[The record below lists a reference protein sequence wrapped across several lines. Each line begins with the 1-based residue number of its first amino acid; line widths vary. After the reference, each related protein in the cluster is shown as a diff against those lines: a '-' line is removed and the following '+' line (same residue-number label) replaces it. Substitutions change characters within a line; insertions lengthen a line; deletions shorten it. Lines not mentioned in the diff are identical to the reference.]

1 MDRKPDPNLPLPSP
15 MLNTADRRA
24 AVQLA
29 EQERAQ
35 ARSKALE
42 SQSSS
47 NHGPRERILI
57 WERLH
62 ELRLPLAA
70 AHPLVAL
77 IASQTHLS
85 VRDVRDEQA
94 RRRQPLGTQEPAHE
108 HHSG

>member
-1 MDRKPDPNLPLPSP
+1 MDRKPAPNLPLPSP

-29 EQERAQ
+29 EQARAQ

-47 NHGPRERILI
+47 NHGPRARILM
-57 WERLH
+57 WERRP
-62 ELRLPLAA
+62 ELRLPLSA